1 MAGTMK
7 LRWGAIAATVVVLAL
22 AGCSSGPTVYGGIQ
36 RIDANAKTITLYNNT
51 TYTIDPSIDL
61 SKFKVGDPVAIAYSV
76 DPQSKKNL
84 AKSVAPLPI

>member
-1 MAGTMK
+1 MMTGKKT
-7 LRWGAIAATVVVLAL
+7 RTAAAVAALAALAL
-22 AGCSSGPTVYGGIQ
+22 SGCSSATTIYGGIQ

-61 SKFKVGDPVAIAYSV
+61 SKFKVGDPVAIAYNF

-84 AKSVAPLPI
+84 AKSVAPLS